1 MYHNFRRIFMIS
13 TNRTTN
19 HEISEVILNRWSPR
33 AYDTKPVADEVLNRI
48 FEAARW
54 APSAFN
60 NQPWRF
66 IVAKTP
72 EQLEKFY
79 SFIIDA
85 NLVWVKNA
93 PAIAILVSEKNYDM
107 HAFDTGTAWGFL
119 ALQATKE
126 GLITHPMTGMDKE
139 KAREVLGV
147 PDEYDIQIAIA
158 IGYQGDASI
167 LPEKLQAREV
177 PSLRKPLEEIMFEG
191 TFK

>member
-1 MYHNFRRIFMIS
+1 MTIM
-13 TNRTTN
+13 NRTTN
-19 HEISEVILNRWSPR
+19 HEISEVIINRWSPR
-33 AYDTKPVADEVLNRI
+33 AFATKPVADEVLNRI

-54 APSAFN
+54 APSAYN
-60 NQPWRF
+60 IQPWRF

-79 SFIIDA
+79 SFIIEA

-93 PAIAILVSEKNYDM
+93 PAIAILVSEKSYDM

-126 GLITHPMTGMDKE
+126 GLITHPMGGIDKA

-147 PDEYDIQIAIA
+147 PEEFNIQIAIA
-158 IGYQGDASI
+158 IGYQGDAST
-167 LPEKLQAREV
+167 LPEKLQEREV
-177 PSLRKPLEEIMFEG
+177 PSSRKPLEEIVFEG
-191 TFK
+191 SFK

>member
-1 MYHNFRRIFMIS
+1 MTII
-13 TNRTTN
+13 NRTTN

-60 NQPWRF
+60 YQPWRF

-79 SFIIDA
+79 PFFIEA
-85 NLVWVKNA
+85 NLLWVKNA
-93 PAIAILVSEKNYDM
+93 PVIAILVSEKSYDM
-107 HAFDTGTAWGFL
+107 HKFDTGTAWGFL

-147 PDEYDIQIAIA
+147 PDEYEIQIAIA
-158 IGYQGDASI
+158 IGYQGDASL

-177 PSLRKPLEEIMFEG
+177 PSLRRPLEEIVFEG